1 MANREGISAQKL
13 TKELINMKMRR
24 VGTNIASYYKK
35 DDILRNK
42 VLGNNK
48 LFQMAREKRSKAM
61 SMM

>member
-35 DDILRNK
+35 
-42 VLGNNK
+42 
-48 LFQMAREKRSKAM
+48 E
-61 SMM
+61 

>member
-1 MANREGISAQKL
+1 MENREGISAQKL